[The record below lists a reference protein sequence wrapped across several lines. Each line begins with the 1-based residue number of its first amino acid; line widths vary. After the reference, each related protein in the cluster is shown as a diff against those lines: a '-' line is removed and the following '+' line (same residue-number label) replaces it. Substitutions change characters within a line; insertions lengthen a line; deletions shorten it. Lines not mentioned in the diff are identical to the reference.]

1 MSRASDLANLI
12 ASGNTTIF
20 GEAGVTS
27 SGSTGLTT
35 NLQQGLAKSW
45 VTINQDGT
53 DHPVYDSFNCTTT
66 QDHGAGETKVSITN
80 NMGNDNYT
88 IIGSAQGI
96 NDNGAVFTSYG
107 KDSADAMTT
116 STYRTDVRA
125 PSSAGG
131 QDSKYVAVAT
141 HGDLA

>member
-20 GEAGVTS
+20 GEAS
-27 SGSTGLTT
+27 APSGNTT

-66 QDHGAGETKVSITN
+66 QDHGAGETAVSITN

-88 IIGSAQGI
+88 IIGSCQGI

-116 STYRTDVRA
+116 STYRTDVRRSDT
-125 PSSAGG
+125 SSG